1 MYKGTYITEVQHLP
15 VRKFTR
21 MTLIQKLVISFAV
34 SGLFMMAS
42 LIYSVVSMS
51 EIRLMEDEIAHNDLS
66 VATTTLT
73 LYETLLAQDRL
84 VGKFQIL
91 HQPEFRELYLRSAAR
106 FSEGLALI
114 RPGNQGPVLT
124 ALESEYA
131 RYAGMAERIFTD
143 QVVSPAEFRTA
154 SERVDEALGQLRKEQ
169 QISLERKLALSE
181 DQEQHTVLISTGL
194 AIGGVVIAFLIAFL
208 MIYSFANSIGKLQR
222 ATHRIAAGDFSHDPC
237 IPPGDE
243 IGSLAQDFSRMADR
257 LKELEQLSL
266 DASPLTRLPGNIA
279 IERALNRRLREGVPF
294 TMCYMD
300 LDNFKSYN
308 DHYGYIKASELL
320 KETGQLI
327 YDAVTRLKDPDA
339 FVGHIGGDD
348 FVAIISADKAEA
360 VCQDIITH
368 FDALVPTYY
377 SEEDRAAGVID
388 GVDRYGVP
396 RLFPLGSISI
406 AALVCYPGDYAT
418 AAEIATAAAGVKD
431 HVKAATGSNYI
442 IVREAEI
449 A

>member
-1 MYKGTYITEVQHLP
+1 MAIICASLASDRLLFSLAILEQLRVYMYKGTYITEVPNLP

-21 MTLIQKLVISFAV
+21 LTLIQKLVISFVV

-154 SERVDEALGQLRKEQ
+154 SERVDEALGGL
-169 QISLERKLALSE
+169 LS
-181 DQEQHTVLISTGL
+181 DVG
-194 AIGGVVIAFLIAFL
+194 
-208 MIYSFANSIGKLQR
+208 
-222 ATHRIAAGDFSHDPC
+222 
-237 IPPGDE
+237 
-243 IGSLAQDFSRMADR
+243 
-257 LKELEQLSL
+257 
-266 DASPLTRLPGNIA
+266 
-279 IERALNRRLREGVPF
+279 REG
-294 TMCYMD
+294 
-300 LDNFKSYN
+300 
-308 DHYGYIKASELL
+308 A
-320 KETGQLI
+320 
-327 YDAVTRLKDPDA
+327 
-339 FVGHIGGDD
+339 
-348 FVAIISADKAEA
+348 
-360 VCQDIITH
+360 
-368 FDALVPTYY
+368 
-377 SEEDRAAGVID
+377 
-388 GVDRYGVP
+388 
-396 RLFPLGSISI
+396 
-406 AALVCYPGDYAT
+406 
-418 AAEIATAAAGVKD
+418 
-431 HVKAATGSNYI
+431 
-442 IVREAEI
+442 
-449 A
+449 